1 MNRLKS
7 SLHLSKII
15 RFSIICTLAFTLPA
29 AGWVILQKSDPDI
42 RDYMSITFT
51 GAKTGWVVGSA
62 AFEDFENPGFIGY
75 TKNGGATWEKSEIK
89 LKSDLHGI
97 YFLDA
102 NHGWAVGADGIIVS
116 TNNGRDWERQ
126 VCKVDKVL
134 ELNTAL
140 KAVYFINK
148 DVGYAVGQND
158 TIISTKNGG
167 RHWETLQGGKVGNV
181 GDDETS
187 MFNAIQFLDENT
199 GWIAGVR
206 VFPAAKSQKTVI
218 QKTTDGAMTWEMQET
233 GKEDI
238 LEDIF
243 FLDDSVGWAVGEN
256 GVILHTTNGGKKWEE
271 QKSGTTET
279 LRSVQFAD
287 KHTGWAVG
295 GDFGVGIILSTN
307 NGGKKWEI
315 EEMAEEIQKIK
326 MMNVFVL
333 DKDTAWLV
341 GSTGLIL
348 KSK

>member
-7 SLHLSKII
+7 FLQLSKII
-15 RFSIICTLAFTLPA
+15 RFSIICTLALALPVMA
-29 AGWVILQKSDPDI
+29 KWVVIQERDLDG
-42 RDYMSITFT
+42 RDYMAIAFT
-51 GAKTGWVVGSA
+51 GENTGWVVGSA
-62 AFEDFENPGFIGY
+62 LLDDFENPGFIGY
-75 TKNGGATWEKSEIK
+75 TMNGGTTWEKSDIK
-89 LKSDLHGI
+89 LRADLNGI

-102 NHGWAVGADGIIVS
+102 NHGWAVGANGLIVS
-116 TNNGRDWERQ
+116 TSNGSDWERQ
-126 VCKVDKVL
+126 ICKVDKVL
-134 ELNTAL
+134 ELNTVL
-140 KAVYFINK
+140 KNVYFVNK

-206 VFPAAKSQKTVI
+206 VFPADKAQKTVI
-218 QKTTDGAMTWEMQET
+218 QKTIDGAMTWEMQET

-256 GVILHTTNGGKKWEE
+256 GIILHTTNGGKKWEE
-271 QKSGTTET
+271 QKSGTSET

-295 GDFGVGIILSTN
+295 GDFGVGVVLSTN
-307 NGGKKWEI
+307 SGGKKWEI
-315 EEMAEEIQKIK
+315 EESKEK
-326 MMNVFVL
+326 MVDVFVH
-333 DKDTAWLV
+333 DKKNAWLV
-341 GSTGLIL
+341 GGRGLIL
-348 KSK
+348 KTE